1 MAKIQQLDAHL
12 TNMIAAGE
20 VVERP
25 MGVIKEL
32 VENALDAK
40 ATRIEVNINQG
51 GTKLM
56 EVIDNG
62 VGMDREDA
70 CLCFE
75 RHATSKIKTTE
86 DLWAIHTLGFR
97 GEALPSIAS
106 VSNLTLLTNNGE
118 DSTRVEIR
126 YGQRQSARPY
136 PCNQG
141 TQITVNGL
149 FQKTPAR
156 LKHLK
161 SIPYETSLILDVIQ
175 KFALSY
181 PDVAF
186 RLVHDGKE
194 VFRSAGNGSLL
205 EVMAII
211 YGRDLARQC
220 IEVEGQDF
228 DYTVRGLMALP
239 AQTRASRNYMTVFI
253 NRRMIRSY
261 RIQKAILEA
270 YKNYI
275 PQDRYPIVMLD
286 IEMDSHLCD
295 VNVHPSKWEIR
306 LSKEQQLEF
315 LIRDTLTR
323 TLREHMQAPE
333 VMRVETPREK
343 VEMPQLFETPV
354 VVPANQVRE
363 DSVEANE
370 WRRQAALMSEQR
382 EREQIAAPL
391 SREIPQDPEV
401 TGKAEASAVLPAE
414 PEALIKKTEV
424 ENREGSPLTTPKP
437 TAKTSSADSLSDQLP
452 EPEPLDP
459 RVQQTEASAEA
470 LRSVPKQTFPQM
482 QVLAQMHGKYI
493 LAQDEHALYIVD
505 QHAAQERVHFE
516 EVQQRFLDQEPLMQ
530 ELLVPIILEG
540 SASVAARLQE
550 MNELLEPMHIHLE
563 NFGQNSLI
571 CRQLPAWMS
580 EIDEQAFLQDVL
592 DLWKDGREVRAEDL
606 QRHRL
611 ATIACHHSIR
621 FNRVLSLG
629 EMQEVIE
636 QLARCE
642 QPYHCP
648 HGRPTFITITE
659 KQLIKEFQR

>member
-51 GTKLM
+51 GTELM

-141 TQITVNGL
+141 TQITVSGL

-239 AQTRASRNYMTVFI
+239 AQIRASRNYMTVFI

-275 PQDRYPIVMLD
+275 PQDRYPIVVLD

-343 VEMPQLFETPV
+343 VEMPQLFETPAA
-354 VVPANQVRE
+354 VPANQVRE

-370 WRRQAALMSEQR
+370 WRRQVALMSKQR
-382 EREQIAAPL
+382 EREQIAASL
-391 SREIPQDPEV
+391 SREITQNPEAA
-401 TGKAEASAVLPAE
+401 GKAEESAVLPAE

-452 EPEPLDP
+452 KPEPLDP
-459 RVQQTEASAEA
+459 RVQSTEASAEA

>member
-32 VENALDAK
+32 VENALDAQ

-51 GTKLM
+51 GTELM

-141 TQITVNGL
+141 TQITVSGL

-275 PQDRYPIVMLD
+275 PQDRYPIVVLD

-343 VEMPQLFETPV
+343 VEMPQLFETPAA
-354 VVPANQVRE
+354 VPANQVRE

-382 EREQIAAPL
+382 EREQNTASL
-391 SREIPQDPEV
+391 SREITQNPEAA
-401 TGKAEASAVLPAE
+401 GKAEESAVLPAE

-424 ENREGSPLTTPKP
+424 ENREGSSLTTPKP
-437 TAKTSSADSLSDQLP
+437 TAKTSSADSLSDQLSK
-452 EPEPLDP
+452 PEPLGP
-459 RVQQTEASAEA
+459 RVQSTEASAEA

>member
-32 VENALDAK
+32 VENALDAQ

-51 GTKLM
+51 GTELM

-141 TQITVNGL
+141 TQITVSGL

-275 PQDRYPIVMLD
+275 PQDRYPIVVLD

-315 LIRDTLTR
+315 LIRDTLTH

-343 VEMPQLFETPV
+343 VEMPQLFETPAA
-354 VVPANQVRE
+354 VPANQVRE

-382 EREQIAAPL
+382 EREQIPASL
-391 SREIPQDPEV
+391 SREIPQDPEAA
-401 TGKAEASAVLPAE
+401 GKAEASAVLPAE

-437 TAKTSSADSLSDQLP
+437 TAKISSADSLSDQLP

-459 RVQQTEASAEA
+459 RVQRTEASAEA

>member
-32 VENALDAK
+32 VENALDAQ

-51 GTKLM
+51 GTELM

-62 VGMDREDA
+62 IGMDREDA

-141 TQITVNGL
+141 TQITVSGL

-181 PDVAF
+181 PQVAF

-194 VFRSAGNGSLL
+194 VFRSAGSGSLL

-239 AQTRASRNYMTVFI
+239 SQTRASRNYMTVFI

-275 PQDRYPIVMLD
+275 PQDRYPIVVLD

-333 VMRVETPREK
+333 VMRIDTPREK
-343 VEMPQLFETPV
+343 VEMPQLFE
-354 VVPANQVRE
+354 VPAESVKDQVRE
-363 DSVEANE
+363 DSVEAKE
-370 WRRQAALMSEQR
+370 WRRQAEVMNEQR
-382 EREQIAAPL
+382 QRESIAVSL
-391 SREIPQDPEV
+391 SREISQPHSLSAGKETDEILPEDFNGEAMAKLPDFSTGSTVKKNTASV
-401 TGKAEASAVLPAE
+401 TE
-414 PEALIKKTEV
+414 T
-424 ENREGSPLTTPKP
+424 
-437 TAKTSSADSLSDQLP
+437 LSDQ
-452 EPEPLDP
+452 EPVSEPLDP
-459 RVQQTEASAEA
+459 RVSRTEATEEA
-470 LRSVPKQTFPQM
+470 LQTVPRKTFPQM

-493 LAQDEHALYIVD
+493 LAQDEHALYIID

-516 EVQQRFLDQEPLMQ
+516 EVQQRFLDQEPTMQ
-530 ELLVPIILEG
+530 DLLVPIILEG

-636 QLARCE
+636 QLAHCE